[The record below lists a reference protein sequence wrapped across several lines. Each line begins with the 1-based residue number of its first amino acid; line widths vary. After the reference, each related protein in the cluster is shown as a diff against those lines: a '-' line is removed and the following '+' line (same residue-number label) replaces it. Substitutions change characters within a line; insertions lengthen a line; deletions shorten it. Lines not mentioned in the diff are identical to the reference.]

1 MDILLFIL
9 VLLSSYFIM
18 EFIAWFAHK
27 YVMHGWG
34 WFLHADHHS
43 KEPQANDS
51 FFEKNDAFFI
61 IFAVPA
67 ILAFITG
74 AVYAIPL
81 LLAAGIGI
89 TLYGATYFMIHDVL
103 FHQRI
108 KLRIKGNA
116 YFRALRRAHGMH
128 HVHYTKEEGECFGL
142 LVFPVKY
149 LKMELN
155 KS

>member
-1 MDILLFIL
+1 
-9 VLLSSYFIM
+9 
-18 EFIAWFAHK
+18 
-27 YVMHGWG
+27 MHGFG

-43 KEPQANDS
+43 RYAKKSDA
-51 FFEKNDAFFI
+51 FFEKNDSFFV

-67 ILAFITG
+67 MLGYIFGSIYSL
-74 AVYAIPL
+74 PL
-81 LLAAGIGI
+81 LFAAAIGI
-89 TLYGATYFMIHDVL
+89 TLYGLTYFMIHDVL

-108 KLRIKGNA
+108 KLRIGGGA

-142 LVFPVKY
+142 LVFPMKY
-149 LKMELN
+149 LKTELK

>member
-1 MDILLFIL
+1 MDILLFLL
-9 VLLSSYFIM
+9 VLLSSYFFM

-34 WFLHADHHS
+34 WFLHSDHHS
-43 KEPQANDS
+43 REPQAHDS
-51 FFEKNDAFFI
+51 FLEKNDAFFI

-108 KLRIKGNA
+108 KLRIRGNA

-128 HVHYTKEEGECFGL
+128 HVHYTKKEGECFGL